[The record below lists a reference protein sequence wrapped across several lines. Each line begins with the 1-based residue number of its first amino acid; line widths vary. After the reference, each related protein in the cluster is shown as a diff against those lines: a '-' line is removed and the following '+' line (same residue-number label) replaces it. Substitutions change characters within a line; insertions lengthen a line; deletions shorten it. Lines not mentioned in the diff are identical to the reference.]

1 MKYNNISLNPEP
13 VETQNDS
20 LSIDAIT
27 VYLNITDLTELKRL
41 SLTKKTQT
49 TMIKDV
55 IEALLETS
63 LYEFLK
69 EHL

>member
-13 VETQNDS
+13 VETQNGS

-55 IEALLETS
+55 IEALPENS